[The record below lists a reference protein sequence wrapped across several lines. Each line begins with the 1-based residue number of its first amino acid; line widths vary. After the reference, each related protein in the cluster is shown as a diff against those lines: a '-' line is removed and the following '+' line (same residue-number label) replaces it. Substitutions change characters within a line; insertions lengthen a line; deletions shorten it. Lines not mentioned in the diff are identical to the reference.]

1 MDIPSNLNAEMSI
14 LGRMIRFGDRAH
26 EIAAQLRD
34 EHFHSA
40 RHKIIFAE
48 LCKIAQTCSPNFQII
63 ASRLEKQIDAI
74 GPGYL
79 EELADSV
86 VSMVGT

>member
-1 MDIPSNLNAEMSI
+1 MDTPSNLNAEMSI

-48 LCKIAQTCSPNFQII
+48 LCQDRAN
-63 ASRLEKQIDAI
+63 L
-74 GPGYL
+74 
-79 EELADSV
+79 LAKPPDHFEP
-86 VSMVGT
+86 T